1 MPDSSANENNRQNRH
16 LLTRGA
22 LGIHDR
28 QAKERGTVGRGKKR
42 EMGGE
47 KGKGSVKR
55 GLENKGE

>member
-1 MPDSSANENNRQNRH
+1 MPDPSANENNRQNRH

-42 EMGGE
+42 EMGGK
-47 KGKGSVKR
+47 KGREV
-55 GLENKGE
+55 